1 MAFLDRR
8 YPVLVGGLWSLG
20 LQLLGNTVVDCF
32 VRPAGLR
39 MHRLRKVP

>member
-8 YPVLVGGLWSLG
+8 YPVLVGGLWSLE
-20 LQLLGNTVVDCF
+20 LLGNTVVDCF
-32 VRPAGLR
+32 VRPAGPW